1 MITQEQIDR
10 IKELYRKSKAEGLTS
25 KEAEEQKTLRQEYI
39 QAFKNNLR
47 GTLETIKIQNPDG
60 SVIDVKKR
68 HNEKMECGSNG
79 KINIEKTGENNQGW
93 AGFRRIKEKK

>member
-10 IKELYRKSKAEGLTS
+10 INELYRKSKAEGLTS

-68 HNEKMECGSNG
+68 HDEKMECELKEEMENARING
-79 KINIEKTGENNQGW
+79 N
-93 AGFRRIKEKK
+93 

>member
-1 MITQEQIDR
+1 MITQEQINR
-10 IKELYRKSKAEGLTS
+10 INELYRKSKAEGLTS

-39 QAFKNNLR
+39 QAFKNSLR
-47 GTLETIKIQNPDG
+47 GTLETIKSQNPDG

-79 KINIEKTGENNQGW
+79 KINIEKTGENNQG
-93 AGFRRIKEKK
+93 